1 MKIGFLS
8 HLDLNLYLFR
18 LPIMKELVKRG
29 HKVYAI
35 TPKGEVSHKFR
46 EYGIEVI
53 DYKINR
59 ASLNPLNEL
68 KTIKDL
74 KGKIKELN
82 LDILHSF
89 THKPNIYGGFTDSK
103 NFVQTITGLGS
114 FFIND
119 DFKSKIIK
127 KIILNGYK
135 FSSKKAKKVIFQNS
149 DDLNLFVELGIIEK
163 EKAVLVKSSGIDT
176 SEWKMENGVP
186 EKSFDFSGDRGEWKI
201 NKKPV
206 ILMIARV
213 IKDKGVEEYIKAAEI
228 LKNKAEFLYVGEV
241 DKGNKN
247 AFLPDWKNV
256 KYLGFRSDIKELI
269 EKADIVVLP
278 SYYGEGV
285 PRTLIEAASMGKPIV
300 TTNNRG
306 CKEVVDNG
314 VNGFLVPVKD
324 YKSLAE
330 KIEILIDNPTLRE
343 KFGKNSRIKAVKE
356 FDIKIIVDKYLK
368 IYGEIISMENGKWE
382 MENV

>member
-8 HLDLNLYLFR
+8 HFDGNLYQFR
-18 LPIMKELVKRG
+18 LPVMKELVKRG

-59 ASLNPLNEL
+59 ASLNPFNEL

-74 KGKIKELN
+74 KEKVENLN

-89 THKPNIYGGFTDSK
+89 THKPNIYGSFTNAK
-103 NFVQTITGLGS
+103 NFIQTVTGLGS

-127 KIILNGYK
+127 KVILSGYK

-149 DDLNLFVELGIIEK
+149 DDLNLFVNLGIIEK

-176 SEWKMENGVP
+176 SEWRMENG
-186 EKSFDFSGDRGEWKI
+186 EGRI
-201 NKKPV
+201 NKKLV

-213 IKDKGVEEYIKAAEI
+213 IRDKGVEEYIKAAEM
-228 LKNKAEFLYVGEV
+228 LKGKAEFLYVGEI

-247 AFLPDWKNV
+247 AFLPNWKNV
-256 KYLGFRSDIKELI
+256 KYLGFRSDVKELI

-306 CKEVVDNG
+306 CKEVVENG
-314 VNGFLVPVKD
+314 INGFLVPVKD

-343 KFGKNSRIKAVKE
+343 KFGKNSRIKAIKE

-368 IYGEIISMENGKWE
+368 IYEEIISMENGKWE

>member
-29 HKVYAI
+29 HRVYAI
-35 TPKGEVSHKFR
+35 TPKGEVSHKFS
-46 EYGIEVI
+46 EYGIEVV

-68 KTIKDL
+68 KTIKAL
-74 KGKIKELN
+74 TEKVKNLN

-89 THKPNIYGGFTDSK
+89 THKPNIYGSFVEAK

-114 FFIND
+114 FFIYD
-119 DFKSKIIK
+119 DLKSKLIRN
-127 KIILNGYK
+127 IILLGYK

-149 DDLNLFVELGIIEK
+149 DDLKMFVDLGIIEK

-186 EKSFDFSGDRGEWKI
+186 EKSKDFSGYRGECKI

-213 IKDKGVEEYIKAAEI
+213 IRDKGVEEYIKAAEM
-228 LKNKAEFLYVGEV
+228 LKNKAEFLYVG
-241 DKGNKN
+241 DKDTGNKN
-247 AFLPDWKNV
+247 AFTPNWKSV

-269 EKADIVVLP
+269 KKADIIVLP
-278 SYYGEGV
+278 SYREGV

-300 TTNNRG
+300 TTNAPG
-306 CKEVVDNG
+306 CKEVVDDG

-324 YKSLAE
+324 YKSLA
-330 KIEILIDNPTLRE
+330 KQIEILIDNPSLRE
-343 KFGKNSRIKAVKE
+343 EFGKNSRMKAVKE
-356 FDIKIIVDKYLK
+356 FDIKAVVNQYLRV
-368 IYGEIISMENGKWE
+368 YEEIISIENGE
-382 MENV
+382 

>member
-35 TPKGEVSHKFR
+35 TPKGEVSLKFR
-46 EYGIEVI
+46 EYGIEVV

-74 KGKIKELN
+74 KDKIKELN

-89 THKPNIYGGFTDSK
+89 THKPNIYGSFTNAK
-103 NFVQTITGLGS
+103 NFVQTVTGLGS
-114 FFIND
+114 FFIYD
-119 DFKSKIIK
+119 DLKSKLIRN
-127 KIILNGYK
+127 IILLGYK

-149 DDLNLFVELGIIEK
+149 DDLNLFIDLGIIEK
-163 EKAVLVKSSGIDT
+163 EKAILVKSSGIDT
-176 SEWKMENGVP
+176 DKWQVKSEKCKMKN
-186 EKSFDFSGDRGEWKI
+186 EKLK
-201 NKKPV
+201 V
-206 ILMIARV
+206 LMIARV

-228 LKNKAEFLYVGEV
+228 LKNKAEFLYVGEI

-269 EKADIVVLP
+269 EKADIIVLP
-278 SYYGEGV
+278 SYREGV
-285 PRTLIEAASMGKPIV
+285 PRTLIEAASMSKPIV
-300 TTNNRG
+300 TTNAPG
-306 CKEVVDNG
+306 CKEVVEDG

-330 KIEILIDNPTLRE
+330 KIEILIDNPSLRE
-343 KFGKNSRIKAVKE
+343 EFGKNSRIKAVKE
-356 FDIKIIVDKYLK
+356 FDIKAVVNQYLK
-368 IYGEIISMENGKWE
+368 VYEEMISMENGK
-382 MENV
+382 

>member
-18 LPIMKELVKRG
+18 LPIMKELIKRG
-29 HKVYAI
+29 HRVYAI
-35 TPKGEVSHKFR
+35 TPKGEVSHKFS
-46 EYGIEVI
+46 EYGIEVV

-68 KTIKDL
+68 KTIKEL
-74 KGKIKELN
+74 KEKVKDLN

-89 THKPNIYGGFTDSK
+89 THKPNIYGSFAEAK
-103 NFVQTITGLGS
+103 NFIQTVTGLGS
-114 FFIND
+114 FFIYDNL
-119 DFKSKIIK
+119 KSKIIK
-127 KIILNGYK
+127 KIILSGYK

-149 DDLNLFVELGIIEK
+149 DDLNLFVDLGIIEK

-176 SEWKMENGVP
+176 SKWQVAN
-186 EKSFDFSGDRGEWKI
+186 EKLKAKSEKV
-201 NKKPV
+201 K

-228 LKNKAEFLYVGEV
+228 LRNKAEFLYVGDI

-247 AFLPDWKNV
+247 AFNPDWKNV
-256 KYLGFRSDIKELI
+256 KYLGFRRDIKELI

-278 SYYGEGV
+278 SYREGV

-300 TTNNRG
+300 TTIAPG
-306 CKEVVDNG
+306 CKEVVDDG
-314 VNGFLVPVKD
+314 INGFLVPIKD
-324 YKSLAE
+324 YKSLAK
-330 KIEILIDNPTLRE
+330 KIEILIDNPNLRE
-343 KFGKNSRIKAVKE
+343 EYGRNSRIKAVRE
-356 FDIKIIVDKYLK
+356 FDVKAVVDKYLK
-368 IYGEIISMENGKWE
+368 VYEEILGNKNENI
-382 MENV
+382 

>member
-46 EYGIEVI
+46 EYGIEVV
-53 DYKINR
+53 DYKIDR

-74 KGKIKELN
+74 KEKIKELKV
-82 LDILHSF
+82 DILHSF
-89 THKPNIYGGFTDSK
+89 THKPNIYGSFTDSK

-127 KIILNGYK
+127 EIILSGYK
-135 FSSKKAKKVIFQNS
+135 FSSKKAKKVIFQNN

-176 SEWKMENGVP
+176 NEWKTSSKFQVP
-186 EKSFDFSGDRGEWKI
+186 SSKCK
-201 NKKPV
+201 V
-206 ILMIARV
+206 LMMARV

-228 LKNKAEFLYVGEV
+228 LKGKAEFLYVGEV

-306 CKEVVDNG
+306 CKEVVDDG
-314 VNGFLVPVKD
+314 VNGFLVPIKD

-330 KIEILIDNPTLRE
+330 KIEVLIDNPTLRE

-368 IYGEIISMENGKWE
+368 IYEEIISMKNGKWE

>member
-35 TPKGEVSHKFR
+35 TPKGEVSHKFE
-46 EYGIEVI
+46 EYGIELV

-59 ASLNPLNEL
+59 ASLNPFNEL

-74 KGKIKELN
+74 KDKVEDLN

-89 THKPNIYGGFTDSK
+89 THKPNIYGSFTNAK
-103 NFVQTITGLGS
+103 NFVQTVTGLGS
-114 FFIND
+114 FFIYD
-119 DFKSKIIK
+119 DLKSKLIRN
-127 KIILNGYK
+127 IILLGYK

-149 DDLNLFVELGIIEK
+149 DDLKMFVDLGIIER
-163 EKAVLVKSSGIDT
+163 EKAILVKSSGIDT
-176 SEWKMENGVP
+176 DKWKMENGVP
-186 EKSFDFSGDRGEWKI
+186 EKSFDFSGYRGKWKI
-201 NKKPV
+201 NKKPI

-213 IKDKGVEEYIKAAEI
+213 IRDKGVEEYIKAAEI
-228 LKNKAEFLYVGEV
+228 LKNKAEFLYVGEI

-247 AFLPDWKNV
+247 AFNPNWKSV

-269 EKADIVVLP
+269 EKADIIVLP
-278 SYYGEGV
+278 SYREGV
-285 PRTLIEAASMGKPIV
+285 PRTLIEAASMSKPIV
-300 TTNNRG
+300 TTNAPG
-306 CKEVVDNG
+306 CKEVVEDG
-314 VNGFLVPVKD
+314 VNGFLVPIKD
-324 YKSLAE
+324 YKSLAK
-330 KIEILIDNPTLRE
+330 KIEILRDNPSLRE
-343 KFGKNSRIKAVKE
+343 EFGKNSRIKAVKE
-356 FDIKIIVDKYLK
+356 FDIKAVVDKYLK
-368 IYGEIISMENGKWE
+368 VYEEIISMENGKWE

>member
-29 HKVYAI
+29 HRVYAI
-35 TPKGEVSHKFR
+35 TPKGEVSHKFS
-46 EYGIEVI
+46 EYGIEVVE
-53 DYKINR
+53 YKINR

-74 KGKIKELN
+74 KEKVRNLN

-89 THKPNIYGGFTDSK
+89 THKPNIYGSFADTK
-103 NFVQTITGLGS
+103 NFIQTVTGLGS
-114 FFIND
+114 FFIYD
-119 DFKSKIIK
+119 DLKSKVIK
-127 KIILNGYK
+127 KVILRGYK

-149 DDLNLFVELGIIEK
+149 DDLNLFVELGVIEK

-176 SEWKMENGVP
+176 SEWQV
-186 EKSFDFSGDRGEWKI
+186 KSEECKVKSEECK
-201 NKKPV
+201 V
-206 ILMIARV
+206 LMIARV
-213 IKDKGVEEYIKAAEI
+213 IRDKGVEEYIKAAEI

-269 EKADIVVLP
+269 EKVDIVVLP
-278 SYYGEGV
+278 SYREGV

-300 TTNNRG
+300 TTNAPG
-306 CKEVVDNG
+306 CKEVVEDG
-314 VNGFLVPVKD
+314 INGFLVPIKD
-324 YKSLAE
+324 YKSLAK
-330 KIEILIDNPTLRE
+330 KIEILIDNPNLRE
-343 KFGKNSRIKAVKE
+343 EFGKNSRIKAVKE
-356 FDIKIIVDKYLK
+356 FDIKAVVNQYLK
-368 IYGEIISMENGKWE
+368 IYKKILSEK
-382 MENV
+382 